1 MNHKKLLL
9 TLTLCLC
16 ALLCM
21 VVTASAS
28 EVQGHSHPVCAGTEC
43 TDPAHSG
50 NNHGSVTFQ
59 NVLTSSNGTLYIN
72 GTEAGKYKDKENAY
86 ALPEGSY
93 YLNGNLELNDTL
105 YITGNVTLCMNG
117 HNIKVKNTVVEIGKD
132 GSFTLCDC
140 QGKGS
145 LIADTTS
152 GRGVAFNAGSTGSF
166 AMYSGTIT
174 GAKVGNYGGGVCVS
188 RGRTFTMYGGAIT
201 GNTASSGGGVGVGDR
216 STFTMYGGSI
226 TGNASKG
233 DGGGIYFYSGTFA
246 MYGGSVTG
254 NSCNSSKNGGGVY
267 ISTDTAITLSGTV
280 QIKDNYKGSN
290 SNKKPSNIYLD
301 RNKTITVAGPLTG
314 SSIGVTTAAK
324 PGTGSNVTFANSSTN
339 TIATGIFTPDT
350 AGVLVGVAADGTS
363 AYLYQCPHTGN
374 TSTTLCTDW
383 DYHWYECS
391 VCGGIVGKE
400 EHDYS
405 KKLESADYLKES
417 ATCIKKGTYYF
428 SCVKCGAS
436 CKDARRI
443 QPENPTFEGD
453 YGPHTLTH
461 HDAQPATCTAIGWE
475 AYDTCSR
482 CTYTTYEEIPAA
494 HTYGETWVK
503 GQDGHWKV
511 CEVCQ
516 NRSEVKPHNW
526 RDATTSAPKTCT
538 VCGATQGEPLTRSY
552 YYYAP
557 SAAEDKKDSP
567 KAGDPGVLLYAG
579 LALASLTGLTY
590 TAKKRH

>member
-28 EVQGHSHPVCAGTEC
+28 EVSVHSHPICEGTEC
-43 TDPAHSG
+43 TDPAHNG
-50 NNHGSVTFQ
+50 NNHGSVTFEKA
-59 NVLTSSNGTLYIN
+59 LTSSNGVLYIN
-72 GTEAGKYKDKENAY
+72 EIEAGKYKEGNAY
-86 ALPEGSY
+86 ALPVGAY
-93 YLNGNLELNDTL
+93 YLNGDLELKDTL
-105 YITGNVTLCMNG
+105 YITGNVTLCVNG
-117 HNIKVKNTVVEIGKD
+117 HDIKVKDTVVEIGKD

-140 QGKGS
+140 RGKGS

-152 GRGVAFNAGSTGSF
+152 GRGVAFNSESTGNF

-188 RGRTFTMYGGAIT
+188 HGRTFTMYGGAIT

-267 ISTDTAITLSGTV
+267 ISTDTAITLSGNV
-280 QIKDNYKGSN
+280 QIKDNFKGGQLEGGVYVQGFGS
-290 SNKKPSNIYLD
+290 PSNIYLA
-301 RNKTITVAGPLTG
+301 RNKTITADGSLTG
-314 SSIGVTTAAK
+314 SSIGVTTAAE
-324 PGTGSNVTFANSSTN
+324 PGTGSNVTFANGNAN

-363 AYLYQCPHTGN
+363 AYLYKCSHVYDEWAYDEEYHWKKCTNVGCDSVEAGSKIAHT
-374 TSTTLCTDW
+374 W
-383 DYHWYECS
+383 DYP
-391 VCGGIVGKE
+391 
-400 EHDYS
+400 
-405 KKLESADYLKES
+405 ADY
-417 ATCIKKGTYYF
+417 
-428 SCVKCGAS
+428 
-436 CKDARRI
+436 
-443 QPENPTFEGD
+443 N
-453 YGPHTLTH
+453 
-461 HDAQPATCTAIGWE
+461 
-475 AYDTCSR
+475 
-482 CTYTTYEEIPAA
+482 
-494 HTYGETWVK
+494 
-503 GQDGHWKV
+503 
-511 CEVCQ
+511 
-516 NRSEVKPHNW
+516 N
-526 RDATTSAPKTCT
+526 PKTC

-552 YYYAP
+552 YYYTP
-557 SAAEDKKDSP
+557 SAAENKKDSP
-567 KAGDPGVLLYAG
+567 KTADPGVLLYAG
-579 LALASLTGLTY
+579 LALASLTGLAC